1 MAAIEVGRVIVK
13 TAGREALMKA
23 VIVDLVDQNF
33 ALISGAGIS
42 PVKRRRCN
50 IKHLRPLD
58 INVPIKRGAK
68 DEDIAKAIDKANIV
82 NEIKTPL
89 KITL

>member
-33 ALISGAGIS
+33 VLISGAGIS

-58 INVPIKRGAK
+58 LSVSISRGAK
-68 DEDIAKAIDKANIV
+68 EEDISKAIEKAKIV
-82 NEIKTPL
+82 TEIKTPL

>member
-1 MAAIEVGRVIVK
+1 MAAIEVGRVVVK

-33 ALISGAGIS
+33 ALISGGGVS

-58 INVPIKRGAK
+58 LSVVIKRGAK
-68 DEDIAKAIDKANIV
+68 DDEISKAIEKAKIIT
-82 NEIKTPL
+82 EIKTPV
-89 KITL
+89 KIPL